1 MAEPF
6 VEQDTTPGGGP
17 TGWREENPQ
26 VFDYLCN
33 LSLASNLKGKL
44 LLIHGEPAQV
54 QVMKMVRA
62 LIEANKFFDLL
73 AIPDPD
79 HVFTE
84 TNERYRQEAIRRY
97 FQEHLK
103 P

>member
-33 LSLASNLKGKL
+33 LSLAATSKVSCCSSTVNPPKC
-44 LLIHGEPAQV
+44 
-54 QVMKMVRA
+54 R
-62 LIEANKFFDLL
+62 
-73 AIPDPD
+73 
-79 HVFTE
+79 
-84 TNERYRQEAIRRY
+84 
-97 FQEHLK
+97 
-103 P
+103 

>member
-1 MAEPF
+1 
-6 VEQDTTPGGGP
+6 
-17 TGWREENPQ
+17 
-26 VFDYLCN
+26 
-33 LSLASNLKGKL
+33 
-44 LLIHGEPAQV
+44 
-54 QVMKMVRA
+54 MKMVRA